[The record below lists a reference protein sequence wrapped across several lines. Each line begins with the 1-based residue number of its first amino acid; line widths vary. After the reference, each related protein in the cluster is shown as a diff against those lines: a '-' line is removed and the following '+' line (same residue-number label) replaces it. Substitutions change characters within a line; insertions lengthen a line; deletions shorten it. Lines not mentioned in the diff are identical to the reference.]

1 MLAPLMRDDTHRV
14 GRRSQ
19 AGDAVEA
26 GTVLELVEVGPL
38 AAPLAF
44 IDAYGPLNMMGCGR
58 WSRLGES
65 LGVRLV
71 SLGCVGEATVHAA
84 AMSACYVPYAC
95 R

>member
-1 MLAPLMRDDTHRV
+1 MRADTHRV
-14 GRRSQ
+14 GRCSQ

-26 GTVLELVEVGPL
+26 GAVLELVEVGPL
-38 AAPLAF
+38 AAPMAF

-58 WSRLGES
+58 WSRPGES

-71 SLGCVGEATVHAA
+71 ALGCVGEATVHAA
-84 AMSACYVPYAC
+84 AMNACYVPYAC